1 MLDWFEELENIQ
13 LQEIL
18 MNMILTKME
27 QEGKI
32 VFYESE
38 SDSLH

>member
-1 MLDWFEELENIQ
+1 MLDLFEELENIQ
-13 LQEIL
+13 FQEIL
-18 MNMILTKME
+18 MGMILTKME

-32 VFYESE
+32 VFYGSE